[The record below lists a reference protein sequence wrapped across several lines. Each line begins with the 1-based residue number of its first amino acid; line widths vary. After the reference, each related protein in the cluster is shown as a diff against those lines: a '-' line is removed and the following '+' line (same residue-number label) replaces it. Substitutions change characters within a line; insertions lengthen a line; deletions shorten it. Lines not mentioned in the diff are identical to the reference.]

1 MKRRT
6 LVAGLVLI
14 VAALAVMRSCK
25 SSGRQDSSCAVTSGP
40 FTVVSTYE
48 GEVESRHVEPIMS
61 HLNGPAAIVDLVP
74 EGTAVKKGDVLVN
87 FEDEQIK
94 EEMIKK
100 EREFAVAECEL
111 VNVEKTK
118 QPLEIRDLE
127 YDVLENK
134 TTYAMEKRY
143 LDETDGLLKDGLVS
157 KEEVENQQ
165 LKVEKLEQKLKTAEL
180 RLELTREQLH
190 PAMLKRAKLELAA
203 AEQALNLARQQ
214 YSNCVIRAPIDGM
227 VDYKP
232 LWIDQENRVVRVAD
246 LVHQNQPFMMIPDL
260 SNLLVVCSVPETEF
274 SLVKPGGEAA
284 VVPLAYPDIKVPAN
298 IETVTSIAQA
308 SPDRPYWQKSFRM
321 VVAVTTSDQRLRP
334 GMSVHVHVLSYRRDA
349 AVLVPRAAIFWKSDM
364 PFCKVITMTGGIRNK
379 NITLGRGNETQ
390 FEVLE
395 GLKPG
400 DKVALE

>member
-1 MKRRT
+1 
-6 LVAGLVLI
+6 
-14 VAALAVMRSCK
+14 
-25 SSGRQDSSCAVTSGP
+25 
-40 FTVVSTYE
+40 
-48 GEVESRHVEPIMS
+48 
-61 HLNGPAAIVDLVP
+61 
-74 EGTAVKKGDVLVN
+74 
-87 FEDEQIK
+87 
-94 EEMIKK
+94 
-100 EREFAVAECEL
+100 
-111 VNVEKTK
+111 
-118 QPLEIRDLE
+118 
-127 YDVLENK
+127 
-134 TTYAMEKRY
+134 MEKRY

-214 YSNCVIRAPIDGM
+214 YSNCVIRAPINGM

-232 LWIDQENRVVRVAD
+232 LWIEQENRVVRVAD

-274 SLVKPGGEAA
+274 SLVKPGGEAV
-284 VVPLAYPDIKVPAN
+284 VVPLAYPDIKVPAK

-321 VVAVTTSDQRLRP
+321 VVAISASDQRLRP
-334 GMSVHVHVLSYRRDA
+334 GMSVHVHVLSYRKDK
-349 AVLVPRAAIFWKSDM
+349 AVLVPRAAVFWKSDM
-364 PFCKVITMTGGIRNK
+364 PFCKVVTITGGTRNK